1 MKNELDIFLSFL
13 LGSLQ
18 GLTEFLPISS
28 TAHLRILP
36 AFLNIP
42 DIGAAYTAVVQ
53 LGSLLALLYYFKQ
66 DLWNFTIQSINT
78 ILKEIKQFNN
88 VKLLFQNFQH
98 WNYEAKMLIYLIIGT
113 IPISI
118 FGILLKDWIKG
129 PFRSLYV
136 VSFSLIFFAMLL
148 MISDKF
154 GKKNKT
160 IEEFSFVD
168 AIWIGLAQSL
178 ALIPGASRSGVTLM
192 AGLFLSFNRESAMR
206 YSFLLSIPAI
216 ALSGFYELWKDW
228 SELKA
233 LGITSVFVG
242 VFSATIV
249 SYLTIVGLLKFLRR
263 HSTLIFVLYRIALGV
278 LILFLLRYQILKE

>member
-1 MKNELDIFLSFL
+1 MENELDLFLSFL
-13 LGSLQ
+13 LGALQ

-36 AFLNIP
+36 AFLSLP
-42 DIGAAYTAVVQ
+42 DMGAAYTAVVQ
-53 LGSLLALLYYFKQ
+53 LGSLVALLYYFKQ
-66 DLWNFTIQSINT
+66 DLWNFVIQSLNSIRKEMHRKEN
-78 ILKEIKQFNN
+78 LKLVVLNLEN
-88 VKLLFQNFQH
+88 
-98 WNYEAKMLIYLIIGT
+98 WNYEAKMPFYLIVGT
-113 IPISI
+113 IPISV

-136 VSFSLIFFAMLL
+136 VSFSLIFFAILL
-148 MISDKF
+148 FIADKF

-160 IEEFSFVD
+160 IKEFTFVD

-178 ALIPGASRSGVTLM
+178 ALVPGASRSGVTLM
-192 AGLFLSFNRESAMR
+192 AGLFLNFNRESSMR

-233 LGITSVFVG
+233 LGILSVG
-242 VFSATIV
+242 VGIASATIV
-249 SYLTIVGLLKFLRR
+249 SYLTIVGLLRFLKA
-263 HSTLIFVLYRIALGV
+263 HTTFIFVFYRIALGI
-278 LILFLLRYQILKE
+278 LILFLLNYKILV